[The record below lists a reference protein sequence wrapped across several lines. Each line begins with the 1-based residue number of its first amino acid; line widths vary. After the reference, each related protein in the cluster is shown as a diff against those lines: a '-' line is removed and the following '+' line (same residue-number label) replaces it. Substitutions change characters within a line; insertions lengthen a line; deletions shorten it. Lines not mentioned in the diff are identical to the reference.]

1 MDPGDRSRSRDRE
14 QSRDF
19 NAELDRREQSAKS
32 FFVPARANLDV
43 GDDLDPVE
51 LGLVTFDESESLFSL
66 YVLSLISFFPCFPP
80 RMLVQFASVP
90 PN

>member
-1 MDPGDRSRSRDRE
+1 MPKSPPLISLAPSLSLPQGLAVDPGDRSRSQDRGRD

-32 FFVPARANLDV
+32 FFVPARANLDI

-66 YVLSLISFFPCFPP
+66 
-80 RMLVQFASVP
+80 
-90 PN
+90 